1 MHRAATTR
9 QGEQTCAGHRTCEKD
24 AFGES
29 SGEWRDATMD
39 DLAAD
44 AVAALDFL
52 RARPGVRADAV
63 TRLVDSAGEL
73 SVSAGPGRHPDASLA
88 E

>member
-1 MHRAATTR
+1 
-9 QGEQTCAGHRTCEKD
+9 
-24 AFGES
+24 
-29 SGEWRDATMD
+29 MD